1 QSGKSHLVG
10 IPACEA
16 CERGVGAR
24 WLEEVEQGGGADKL
38 AIQRGETGE
47 GRTIDENPQRHRRNH
62 VNAAGARCSTSTAK
76 RCDRAERLLM
86 RQVSDAG
93 DARSVQDSLK
103 DGCTVGS
110 RWIGGH
116 KSPSGRATED
126 QEL

>member
-1 QSGKSHLVG
+1 M
-10 IPACEA
+10 
-16 CERGVGAR
+16 
-24 WLEEVEQGGGADKL
+24 EEVLVVEEGAVL
-38 AIQRGETGE
+38 WIEA
-47 GRTIDENPQRHRRNH
+47 
-62 VNAAGARCSTSTAK
+62 
-76 RCDRAERLLM
+76 LLI